1 MCGWMGECGYVS
13 VGGWVSECVGG
24 WIGECVGGYVSV
36 GGWVSV
42 WMDG

>member
-1 MCGWMGECGYVS
+1 MYGWMS
-13 VGGWVSECVGG
+13 VWM
-24 WIGECVGGYVSV
+24 GECVGGYVSV

>member
-1 MCGWMGECGYVS
+1 MCGGYVS
-13 VGGWVSECVGG
+13 VGG